1 MVVVVKMEE
10 EIVARLKIDERI
22 WREVKAGA
30 ASRGEPVQEFAT
42 NLLWAGLRLVDKKEA
57 ALEYALLEAEEKLLS
72 VGFRILRGGAILFER
87 NRELHM
93 ELMKENVHIHIS
105 YLGIWIVR
113 DPDFAIGG
121 SLWSPEDLNKIEFEN
136 ENEKKIAL
144 EALQIAE
151 ETFSAILRDYAELNL
166 QRKENGRML

>member
-1 MVVVVKMEE
+1 M
-10 EIVARLKIDERI
+10 
-22 WREVKAGA
+22 
-30 ASRGEPVQEFAT
+30 
-42 NLLWAGLRLVDKKEA
+42 LWAGLRLVDKKEA
-57 ALEYALLEAEEKLLS
+57 ALEYALLEAEEKFLS
-72 VGFRILRGGAILFER
+72 MGFRMLRGGAILFER

-93 ELMKENVHIHIS
+93 ELMKENIHIHIS

-121 SLWSPEDLNKIEFEN
+121 SLWSPEDLNKIEYEN
-136 ENEKKIAL
+136 ETEEKIAL